1 MLSGLQYICMR
12 NVIPFPSQWNN
23 HLTSKNYKTKT
34 FKISGSWPKGIK
46 QINKHLFKKI
56 SLMSKR
62 TVEVCD
68 FWARTSSSSILG
80 YYRMSTHIEAKGM
93 GAPISCQQRQVAS
106 IPPHP
111 HPITS
116 LQVKEINMASQIVGK
131 RGDMSINGV
140 WTTKLIYKKI
150 KIHIWH
156 YIPE

>member
-1 MLSGLQYICMR
+1 MR

-62 TVEVCD
+62 TVGVCD
-68 FWARTSSSSILG
+68 FWARTSSRSVLG
-80 YYRMSTHIEAKGM
+80 YYRMSTHIEAKGT
-93 GAPISCQQRQVAS
+93 GAPISTQQRQVAS
-106 IPPHP
+106 ISPL
-111 HPITS
+111 PITS

-140 WTTKLIYKKI
+140 WTTKLYIKK
-150 KIHIWH
+150 
-156 YIPE
+156 